1 MTAHNKTGSNSKEWW
16 NNLADKLNGYKTAQS
31 VRFDGPN
38 GEAEFADMAKHTAQ
52 MFPNVLDVGC
62 ADGRFTLELAA
73 HARSITGIDLS
84 ERMIHFAKEGVTASL
99 SHAQFVIGDA
109 RRMPFASDS
118 FDLVISRRGPVS
130 IPAFLD
136 EAIRVVRP
144 GGAIM
149 EITIGDYDA
158 IELKRLLGRG
168 QGYPLADTS
177 RKDEICKRIG
187 GHSDL
192 ALKLCREFRCG
203 SYYPKLDDIAELL
216 ASTPIVEDFEPAA
229 DWPVLQRGSESLR
242 TANGFRRTCH
252 RIIWLAEKKQLRTP
266 TRISGM

>member
-1 MTAHNKTGSNSKEWW
+1 MSEHNKTGSNSKAWW
-16 NNLADKLNGYKTAQS
+16 NSLADKLNGYKTAQS
-31 VRFDGPN
+31 ARFDGPN
-38 GEAEFADMAKHTAQ
+38 GEAEFADMAKLTVQ

-62 ADGRFTLELAA
+62 ADGRFTFELAA

-84 ERMIHFAKEGVTASL
+84 ERMIHFAKESATASM
-99 SHAQFVIGDA
+99 SHAQFVIGDG
-109 RRMPFASDS
+109 RWMPFASDS

-168 QGYPLADTS
+168 QGYPLADIS
-177 RKDEICKRIG
+177 RKDEICNRIG

-192 ALKLCREFRCG
+192 ALRLCREFRCG
-203 SYYPKLDDIAELL
+203 AYYPKLEDMAELL
-216 ASTPIVEDFEPAA
+216 TSTPIVDDFDPAT
-229 DWPVLQRGSESLR
+229 DWSVLEQGSESLR
-242 TANGFRRTCH
+242 TVNGFRRTYH
-252 RIIWLAEKKQLRTP
+252 RIIWMAEKAAAMHT
-266 TRISGM
+266 